1 MNPTDSAGITSSM
14 YVGQQRDNSQQ
25 MSQSKKARR
34 RELKTKRQKF
44 GEACKAD
51 FQGPWATY
59 EGMEEFKNQKGGL
72 LTEQQK
78 TIMEAYEEKR

>member
-14 YVGQQRDNSQQ
+14 YVGQQRDNSEQI
-25 MSQSKKARR
+25 SQSKKARR
-34 RELKTKRQKF
+34 RELKAKRQKF
-44 GEACKAD
+44 GEAWKAD

-59 EGMEEFKNQKGGL
+59 EGMEEFKNQKGGV